1 MPNSTEMH
9 GKGKLIDKCDAL
21 YVWHKDAIFSL
32 ALDAVGGNKE
42 WALALL
48 EECMLTAYKNIDKFG
63 DEKSAE
69 TKSTMVAMLQSG
81 INEIYGDVW
90 RKLEAESRNCEKK
103 VENLKVY
110 YSKKDRADVDQILIR
125 NELTAGLAKYVE
137 QLTNDDKELIFLRFF
152 VGFSGEELA
161 KHFGVAPD
169 EAEDRI
175 FVLKQKIAKMMMER

>member
-1 MPNSTEMH
+1 MSNPTKIQ

-42 WALALL
+42 WALELL
-48 EECMLTAYKNIDKFG
+48 EGCMMTAYKNIDKFG

-69 TKSTMVAMLQSG
+69 TKSTMVAMLQSR

-90 RKLEAESRNCEKK
+90 RKLEIESRNGEKK
-103 VENLKVY
+103 VEKLKTY

-125 NELTAGLAKYVE
+125 NELTVGLAKYVE
-137 QLTNDDKELIFLRFF
+137 KLTNDDKELIFLRFF
-152 VGFSGEELA
+152 VGFTGEELS
-161 KHFGVAPD
+161 KHFGITPD

-175 FVLKQKIAKMMMER
+175 FILKQKIAKMMMER